1 MTSSTRLPTVW
12 PTRPLSQPSIT
23 WPTPIAVPNGWR
35 RDQVESKTFFVRQIT
50 PAYWT
55 TMNSP
60 LATFGPRPLVRVLIR
75 SVLGAAAFGMVI
87 FGPFPAVPAFTVGSA
102 PPPFESHL
110 PPGPAVLPTDF
121 SRSTTKTTVSVGPT
135 PIDGSPVG
143 PNASAGG
150 STASIRL
157 PSFRPINAFSRPGSS
172 GPENNVGNPVE

>member
-23 WPTPIAVPNGWR
+23 WPTPIVVPNGWW

-55 TMNSP
+55 TMSSP
-60 LATFGPRPLVRVLIR
+60 LVTFGPQPLIRVLIR
-75 SVLGAAAFGMVI
+75 SFLGAAVFGMVI
-87 FGPFPAVPAFTVGSA
+87 FGPLPAVPAVTVGSA

-121 SRSTTKTTVSVGPT
+121 SRSTTNTTVSVVPP
-135 PIDGSPVG
+135 PIDGSPPA

-150 STASIRL
+150 STASTRL
-157 PSFRPINAFSRPGSS
+157 PSFWPISAFSRPGSS
-172 GPENNVGNPVE
+172 